1 MVDIMMFA
9 IPSQHYFYDTLY
21 LKDVRSLQSIPIH
34 LIAKLHHG
42 QFFSHI
48 NLPTS
53 RRGGK
58 KINNKRILK
67 CRLTQKRGVKNGQL
81 PKNHLPMPRLK
92 RIQNFY
98 DLNTNKMAV
107 MSQFAEDNV

>member
-21 LKDVRSLQSIPIH
+21 LKNVRSLQSIPLY
-34 LIAKLHHG
+34 LIAKLHHD
-42 QFFSHI
+42 QFFRYI

-53 RRGGK
+53 RLRGK

-67 CRLTQKRGVKNGQL
+67 CRLSQKRAVKNAQL
-81 PKNHLPMPRLK
+81 PKNHLPMPWLE